1 MAFLDKYPYTNYHEL
16 NLDWLI
22 ETVNEVNNTVD
33 YIKEQF
39 SKIEIL
45 TEDEINQ
52 LIATAINTY
61 DVTIKHVIES
71 SKQSAID
78 ASKTY
83 TDAQNLII
91 RDLITSS
98 CAEILEASKKY
109 SINLYNQMKDYVD
122 AKLIEHNFMYSPISG
137 KYEDVRNVL
146 MDVITTFHKSNS
158 LKASEYDALQL
169 TASAYDA
176 YNLTAVDYDF
186 NSKTLL
192 V

>member
-22 ETVNEVNNTVD
+22 ETVNEVNETVD

-45 TEDEINQ
+45 TKDEINQ

-61 DVTIKHVIES
+61 DDTIKHVIES

-98 CAEILEASKKY
+98 CAELLETSKNY
-109 SINLYNQMKDYVD
+109 SIDLYNQMKDYVD
-122 AKLIEHNFMYSPISG
+122 GKLIDYNFMYSPISG

-146 MDVITTFHKSNS
+146 IDVITTFHKNNS
-158 LKASEYDALQL
+158 LTASEYDALQL

-176 YNLTAVDYDF
+176 HNLTAVDYDF
-186 NSKTLL
+186 NSKTIL

>member
-22 ETVNEVNNTVD
+22 ETVNEVNKTVD
-33 YIKEQF
+33 DIKEQF
-39 SKIEIL
+39 SKIKIL

-52 LIATAINTY
+52 LIATSINKY
-61 DVTIKHVIES
+61 DVTIHQVIET
-71 SKQSAID
+71 SKKSAID

-91 RDLITSS
+91 RDLISSS
-98 CAEILEASKKY
+98 CAEILEASKNY

-122 AKLIEHNFMYSPISG
+122 AKFIDYNFMYSPISG
-137 KYEDVRNVL
+137 KYEDVRVVL
-146 MDVITTFHKSNS
+146 RDVITTFHKANS
-158 LKASEYDALQL
+158 LTASEYDALQL

-176 YNLTAVDYDF
+176 HNLTAVDYDF
-186 NSKTLL
+186 NGKTLL

>member
-22 ETVNEVNNTVD
+22 ETVNEVNKTVD
-33 YIKEQF
+33 DIKEQF
-39 SKIEIL
+39 SKIKIL

-52 LIATAINTY
+52 LIATSINKY
-61 DVTIKHVIES
+61 DVTIHQVIET
-71 SKQSAID
+71 SKKSAID

-91 RDLITSS
+91 RDLIASS
-98 CAEILEASKKY
+98 CAEILEASKNY

-122 AKLIEHNFMYSPISG
+122 AKLIDYNFMYSPISG
-137 KYEDVRNVL
+137 KYEDVRVVL
-146 MDVITTFHKSNS
+146 RDVITTFHKANS
-158 LKASEYDALQL
+158 LTASEYDALQL

-176 YNLTAVDYDF
+176 HNLTAVDYDF
-186 NSKTLL
+186 NGKTLL